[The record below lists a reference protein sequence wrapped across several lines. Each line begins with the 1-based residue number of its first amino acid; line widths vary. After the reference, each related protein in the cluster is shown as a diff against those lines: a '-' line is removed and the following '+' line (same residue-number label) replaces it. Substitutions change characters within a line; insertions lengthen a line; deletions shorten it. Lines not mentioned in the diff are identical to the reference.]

1 MNQNPT
7 VMDHIRVFVADD
19 HELVVDGIRAMLN
32 GERNFVVVGSAKNG
46 LEVISALNDTR
57 PDVILMDINMP
68 HMDGIETTRELKV
81 THPHIHVVALS
92 MYNNMEFIDNL
103 LDAGAS
109 GYLLKNTG
117 KEELMEAIR
126 QVLDGKRYLGKEV
139 QQVKNEGYKKKER
152 NGTDHFETL
161 TKREKEIIRLI
172 TRERTTQEIAEELH
186 ISPATVETHRKNIL
200 NKLDVRNIAGLVK
213 YALERGSN

>member
-1 MNQNPT
+1 
-7 VMDHIRVFVADD
+7 MDNIRVFVADD
-19 HELVVDGIRAMLN
+19 HHLVVDGIRAMLN
-32 GERNFVVVGSAKNG
+32 GEREFVVVGSAQNG
-46 LEVISALNDTR
+46 LEVLKSLNDTR
-57 PDVILMDINMP
+57 PDVVLMDINMP
-68 HMDGIETTRELKV
+68 QMDGIETTRELKA
-81 THPHIHVVALS
+81 THSHIHVVILS

-126 QVLDGKRYLGKEV
+126 QVLAGTRYLGKEV
-139 QQVKNEGYKKKER
+139 QEVMAEGYKNKDR
-152 NGTDHFETL
+152 NGTDRFETL

-186 ISPATVETHRKNIL
+186 ISTATVETHRKNIL
-200 NKLDVRNIAGLVK
+200 HKLDVRNIAGLVK
-213 YALERGSN
+213 YALERGWN